1 MPEIKWIGGQPLEV
15 TAADEMLRPEGCHNR
30 VAVDSR

>member
-15 TAADEMLRPEGCHNR
+15 TAADEMLRPEG
-30 VAVDSR
+30 VTIEWL